1 MDPAPLRPGPRTW
14 RARIG
19 VGLSASAL
27 AFAVA
32 SLFGPHGRACPT
44 PEGSATLDLTPL
56 LLFAVATAAVVLD
69 VGAVRRGDGR
79 WGRIGLA
86 LVGAAAVVGI
96 WAAVDGFFQPGC
108 G

>member
-1 MDPAPLRPGPRTW
+1 MDPVVRSGPRSW

-32 SLFGPHGRACPT
+32 SLFGPHGKACPT

-56 LLFAVATAAVVLD
+56 LLFALATAAVVLD
-69 VGAVRRGDGR
+69 IGAVRRGDVH
-79 WGRIGLA
+79 WGRVGLA
-86 LVGAAAVVGI
+86 LVSSAAIVGI
-96 WAAVDGFFQPGC
+96 WAATAGFFRSGC
-108 G
+108 S